1 MKNNPKN
8 FDDED
13 QNEINKFDI
22 QDMIES
28 ILKEKGVEPP
38 EKSIFLGDIINN
50 FGNEIYVDMVRNS
63 PKDIPPKFI
72 KHHCLYTQNM
82 FLGMAFMKLGL
93 VYPTLATKLFEDLSI
108 DLKSVIQD
116 SLSDLM
122 TNKYLNQELN
132 KVQGQFSISYP
143 DCDICEGSVDIK
155 SGEVWVL
162 RSEIIAAENE
172 LPIPDNNLIKLSE
185 YKLPPYVHIYWGH
198 LKCQPGGIFNSY
210 SAEILETK
218 TKFIEFSAHIFSK
231 RWFKYSDYSTFAR
244 NFSKNFKK

>member
-132 KVQGQFSISYP
+132 NISP
-143 DCDICEGSVDIK
+143 
-155 SGEVWVL
+155 
-162 RSEIIAAENE
+162 
-172 LPIPDNNLIKLSE
+172 
-185 YKLPPYVHIYWGH
+185 PPYEVFVCVPI
-198 LKCQPGGIFNSY
+198 
-210 SAEILETK
+210 T
-218 TKFIEFSAHIFSK
+218 
-231 RWFKYSDYSTFAR
+231 
-244 NFSKNFKK
+244 